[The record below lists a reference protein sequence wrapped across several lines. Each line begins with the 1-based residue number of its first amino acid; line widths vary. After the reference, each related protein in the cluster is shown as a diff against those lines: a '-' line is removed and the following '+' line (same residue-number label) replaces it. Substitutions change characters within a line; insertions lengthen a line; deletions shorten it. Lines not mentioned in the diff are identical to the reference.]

1 MTQPLVT
8 IKDVDMR
15 YGGADGLLAVE
26 GLTLDIAKGE
36 FAAVVGPSG
45 CGKSTLMKLVTGLYI
60 PQAGQVTVAG
70 ERVTKPVSI
79 VGIAFQNPTMLPWRT
94 TLDNILLPLEVVD
107 RHRKRLRKHKA
118 EYVAKAEKLL
128 ETVGLKGFGE
138 KYPWQLSGGMQQR
151 ANLCRALI
159 HEPDLLMLDE
169 PFGALDSFTRE
180 ELWCV
185 IRDLHAAQGVTI
197 VLVTHDLRE
206 AVFLADR
213 IFVMSARP
221 GRITNERAVPFARP
235 RDLELLYQADFN
247 DVVHELRGNIADARK
262 AA

>member
-1 MTQPLVT
+1 MSHLVS
-8 IKDVDMR
+8 IDNVDMR
-15 YGGADGLLAVE
+15 YGGADGTLAVS
-26 GLTLDIAKGE
+26 GLTMRVDKGE

-45 CGKSTLMKLVTGLYI
+45 CGKSTLMKLVTGLHI
-60 PQAGQVTVAG
+60 PQSGVVVVAGQQ
-70 ERVTKPVSI
+70 VTKPVSI
-79 VGIAFQNPTMLPWRT
+79 VGMAFQNPTMLPWRT
-94 TLDNILLPLEVVD
+94 TLENILLPLEIVEKH
-107 RHRKRLRKHKA
+107 RHRLRANKKEYIEKA
-118 EYVAKAEKLL
+118 KNLL
-128 ETVGLKGFGE
+128 EIVGLKGVGSKF
-138 KYPWQLSGGMQQR
+138 PWQLSGGMQQR

-159 HEPDLLMLDE
+159 HEPELLMLDE
-169 PFGALDSFTRE
+169 PFGALDAFTRE

-221 GRITNERAVPFARP
+221 GKVVKEHTVPFARP
-235 RDLELLYQADFN
+235 RDLELMYQTEFN
-247 DVVHELRGNIADARK
+247 DMVHVLHGEIAKARV

>member
-1 MTQPLVT
+1 MKNLVT
-8 IKDVDMR
+8 IDNVDMR
-15 YGGADGLLAVE
+15 YGGADGTLAVE
-26 GLTLDIAKGE
+26 GLTLHVEKGE

-45 CGKSTLMKLVTGLYI
+45 CGKSTLMKLVTGLHI
-60 PQAGQVTVAG
+60 PQKGVVTVAE

-79 VGIAFQNPTMLPWRT
+79 VGMAFQNPTMLPWRT
-94 TLDNILLPLEVVD
+94 TLDNILLPLEVVEK
-107 RHRKRLRKHKA
+107 HRGRLRMNRA

-128 ETVGLKGFGE
+128 ETVGLKGFGS
-138 KYPWQLSGGMQQR
+138 KFPWQLSGGMQQR

-185 IRDLHAAQGVTI
+185 IRDLHFERKVTI

-213 IFVMSARP
+213 IFVMSSRP
-221 GRITNERAVPFARP
+221 GRVIEERIVPFERP
-235 RDLELLYQADFN
+235 RDLEIMYQKEFN
-247 DVVHELRGNIADARK
+247 DIVHELRGSIADARK

>member
-1 MTQPLVT
+1 MTRPLVT
-8 IKDVDMR
+8 IEDVDMR
-15 YGGADGLLAVE
+15 YGGPEGLLAVE
-26 GLTLDIAKGE
+26 GLSLTVGTGE

-60 PQAGQVTVAG
+60 PQRGVVTVAD
-70 ERVTKPVSI
+70 ERVTKPVNI
-79 VGIAFQNPTMLPWRT
+79 VGMAFQNPTMLPWRT

-107 RHRKRLRKHKA
+107 RHRGRLRMNKA

-128 ETVGLKGFGE
+128 ETVGLKGFGQ

-185 IRDLHAAQGVTI
+185 IRDLHAEQKVTI

-221 GRITNERAVPFARP
+221 GRVIREQAVPFARP
-235 RDLELLYQADFN
+235 RDLEILYEPAFN
-247 DVVHELRGNIADARK
+247 DIVHELRGNIADARK